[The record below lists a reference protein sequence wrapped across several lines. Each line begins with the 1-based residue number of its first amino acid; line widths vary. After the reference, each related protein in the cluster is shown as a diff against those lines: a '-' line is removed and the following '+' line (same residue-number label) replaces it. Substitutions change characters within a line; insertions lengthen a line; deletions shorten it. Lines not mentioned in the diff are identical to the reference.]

1 MAELKKAQLEL
12 WIYDGDVNSPPENPK
27 YTLTKTKLSTEDIIV
42 FEISELVKDYVD
54 VVFDGDYE
62 SLKQTKFVK
71 ATITRTYDTDP
82 ETTDSYTE
90 HYIAFRGYGEITD
103 GINPELSK
111 DILISNTVINNYCG
125 EPLTVPFYTRDDG
138 VTKVSYVQGQ
148 TELSNIVLG
157 SADVYTVAQTTSLN
171 PSSDVVTIDKTASTV
186 SAPDDSTSS
195 SNIPLDTD
203 KITYT
208 DSNGESKSILI
219 QCIDEC
225 KNTPYKIS
233 FINKFG
239 VMQDIWFFA
248 RRKDGISTQR
258 EQYKKTTLKNGDVAA
273 TYNVSDHQ
281 RVYLEN
287 QGRESITMNTGF
299 IHESYNEV
307 MKQLLV
313 SEYVY
318 IHDEQRLSPSN
329 PNTTL
334 AVPINVV
341 TNSLDIKTRRD
352 DKLINYELQFEMDSE
367 FIQSIR

>member
-1 MAELKKAQLEL
+1 MAELSKAQLEL
-12 WIYDGDVNSPPENPK
+12 WIYDGDVNSPPENPN

-42 FEISELVKDYVD
+42 FEISELIKDYVD
-54 VVFDGDYE
+54 VEFDGDYL

-71 ATITRTYDTDP
+71 SKITRTYDDD
-82 ETTDSYTE
+82 TTDSYTE
-90 HYIAFRGYGEITD
+90 HAIAFRGYGEITD

-111 DILISNTVINNYCG
+111 DLLISNTVINNYCG
-125 EPLTVPFYTRDDG
+125 EALTVPFYTREDG

-148 TELSNIVLG
+148 TELDSKVLG
-157 SADVYTVAQTTSLN
+157 SANAYTIAQTTNLAPAN
-171 PSSDVVTIDKTASTV
+171 DVVTIDKTATV
-186 SAPDDSTSS
+186 SSTPDDSTSS
-195 SNIPLDTD
+195 TEVPVNTD

-208 DSNGESKSILI
+208 DSNGESKSITI
-219 QCIDEC
+219 ECIDEC
-225 KNTPYKIS
+225 KNTPHKIS

-248 RRKDGISTQR
+248 RRIDGISTQR
-258 EQYKKTTLKNGDVAA
+258 EQYKKTTLKNGETAS

-287 QGRESITMNTGF
+287 QGRERMTMHTGF
-299 IHESYNEV
+299 IHESYGEV

-318 IHDEQRLSPSN
+318 IHDEDRLSPSN
-329 PNTTL
+329 GLFTL
-334 AVPINVV
+334 AVPINVM
-341 TNSLDIKTRRD
+341 TNSLDIKTRKY
-352 DKLINYELQFEMDSE
+352 DKLVNYELQFEMDSQ

>member
-12 WIYDGDVNSPPENPK
+12 WIYDGDVNSPPENPN
-27 YTLTKTKLSTEDIIV
+27 YTLTKNKLSSEDIIV

-54 VVFDGDYE
+54 IEFDGDYE

-71 ATITRTYDTDP
+71 WTITRTYDDD
-82 ETTDSYTE
+82 TTDTYSE
-90 HYIAFRGYGEITD
+90 HAIAFRGYGEVTD

-111 DILISNTVINNYCG
+111 DLLISNTVINNYCG
-125 EPLTVPFYTRDDG
+125 EPLTIPFYTRDDG
-138 VTKVSYVQGQ
+138 VTKVSYIQGQ
-148 TELSNIVLG
+148 TELSNIALG
-157 SADVYTVAQTTSLN
+157 SADVYTIAQTTSLN
-171 PSSDVVTIDKTASTV
+171 PTSDVVTIDKTASTV

-195 SNIPLDTD
+195 SEIPLDTN

-208 DSNGESKSILI
+208 DSNGESKSINI
-219 QCIDEC
+219 ECIDEC
-225 KNTPYKIS
+225 KNTPHKIS

-248 RRKDGISTQR
+248 RRKNSISSQR
-258 EQYKKTTLKNGDVAA
+258 EEYKKTTLKNGDVAA
-273 TYNVSDHQ
+273 EYNVSDHQ

-287 QGRESITMNTGF
+287 QGRERMTMNTGF

-318 IHDEQRLSPSN
+318 IHDEQSLSPSN

-341 TNSLDIKTRRD
+341 TNSLDIKTRKN

-367 FIQSIR
+367 FIQSIL